1 MKNFFQ
7 KYWPS
12 YFGAPTADHIDA
24 TALTNAQ
31 SHLAQLLNDADILAG
46 QVAGYRAII
55 ERLGK

>member
-1 MKNFFQ
+1 MNYIKRFF
-7 KYWPS
+7 PA
-12 YFGAPTADHIDA
+12 YFGAPSAADIDA
-24 TALTNAQ
+24 KALANAQ